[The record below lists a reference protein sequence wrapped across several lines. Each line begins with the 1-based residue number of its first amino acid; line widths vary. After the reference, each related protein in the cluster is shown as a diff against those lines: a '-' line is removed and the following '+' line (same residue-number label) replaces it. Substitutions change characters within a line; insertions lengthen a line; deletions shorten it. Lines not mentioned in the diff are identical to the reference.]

1 MNDKA
6 AIPMRR
12 YAIILVEEASLISQ
26 ACLME
31 PFEFLRRELEDNA
44 PELEVYRLGQSA
56 QNSDIMGPPMTDQIE
71 ELIQSLGTRNRP
83 DAVFVCSGA
92 DVAPALRPK
101 LRTLVRA
108 CTRNN
113 VRLASIGA
121 STWVLAEQQATRN
134 KTYAVHWRSA
144 FAFAER
150 HRSFNVTTQL
160 FEADNTIATCA
171 GELAI
176 LDFMIDFLTFE
187 FGEYWASQFCD
198 AVLVSGA
205 RSGNC
210 AQPGAQEN
218 RLLRYPLLIQK
229 VVKEMSQNLETPVS
243 TKDLAVSQR
252 ISQRQLERLFS
263 RYVACSPRRYYLNL
277 QLERAHQLCEQTCL
291 SLTEVA
297 LASGF
302 SSPSVFTRHFKRK
315 FRVTPSQLRK

>member
-31 PFEFLRRELEDNA
+31 PFEFLRRKLGGYA
-44 PELEVYRLGQSA
+44 PVLQVCRLGQSP
-56 QNSDIMGPPMTDQIE
+56 QNNEIVVPPATDQIQ
-71 ELIQSLGTRNRP
+71 ELIESFGSRNQP

-121 STWVLAEQQATRN
+121 STWVLAEEQATRN
-134 KTYAVHWRSA
+134 KTYAVHWGSA

-150 HRSFNVTTQL
+150 HLSFNVTTQL
-160 FEADNTIATCA
+160 FEADGTIATCA
-171 GELAI
+171 GELAT
-176 LDFMIDFLTFE
+176 LDFMIDFLAHE
-187 FGEYWASQFCD
+187 FGEDWASRFCD

-205 RSGNC
+205 RSGNSP
-210 AQPGAQEN
+210 QPGAQEN
-218 RLLRYPLLIQK
+218 RLLHYPLLIQK
-229 VVKEMSQNLETPVS
+229 VVRQMCQNLEAPVT
-243 TKDLAVSQR
+243 TKDLAVSQS

-263 RYVACSPRRYYLNL
+263 RYLACSPRRYYLNL
-277 QLERAHQLCEQTCL
+277 QLERAHQLCQQTSL
-291 SLTEVA
+291 SLIEISI
-297 LASGF
+297 ASGF
-302 SSPSVFTRHFKRK
+302 GSSSVLSRHFKRK
-315 FRVTPSQLRK
+315 FGVTPSQLRK